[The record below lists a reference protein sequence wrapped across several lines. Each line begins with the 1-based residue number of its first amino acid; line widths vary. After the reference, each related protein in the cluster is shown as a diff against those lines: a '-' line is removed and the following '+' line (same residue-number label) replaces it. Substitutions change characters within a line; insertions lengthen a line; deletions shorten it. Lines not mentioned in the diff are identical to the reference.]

1 MKKKNKLVYGVSV
14 NDYDG
19 RVKINGKMIK
29 SYNTWK
35 NMLERCYDD
44 KLLKKYPTYTGCTV
58 CEEWL
63 YFSNFKKWFDEH
75 YRWDLDEK
83 GLRPCLDKDLLV
95 KGNKIYSHD
104 TCIFL
109 PNSVNSFLANKQSR
123 NTSGYIG
130 VTWCKKH
137 SKWEAQI
144 TDFNNGKNKFLGYFI
159 DILDAHFSYVKARKI
174 QCEKVKEYL
183 RSLGYKED
191 VVSKIR

>member
-1 MKKKNKLVYGVSV
+1 MKKKNKLVYGVGV
-14 NDYDG
+14 NDYEG

-44 KLLKKYPTYTGCTV
+44 KLLKKYPTYTDCTV

-95 KGNKIYSHD
+95 KGNKIYSPD

-130 VTWCKKH
+130 VTWCKKT
-137 SKWEAQI
+137 Q
-144 TDFNNGKNKFLGYFI
+144 
-159 DILDAHFSYVKARKI
+159 
-174 QCEKVKEYL
+174 
-183 RSLGYKED
+183 
-191 VVSKIR
+191 